1 MSAAM
6 ELAEE
11 IVHYLARLNV
21 KQQKAVLAVVKSY
34 AMEESAKN
42 DKSFLAEME
51 KRLAE
56 LESGEIKALTLDE
69 LESRARQSFKNRKR
83 KRQ

>member
-1 MSAAM
+1 M
-6 ELAEE
+6 ELSEE

-21 KQQKAVLAVVKSY
+21 KQQKAVLGIVKSY
-34 AMEESAKN
+34 ALEESPKN

-51 KRLAE
+51 RRLAE
-56 LESGEIKALTLDE
+56 LESGKVKALSLNE

-83 KRQ
+83 KR

>member
-1 MSAAM
+1 M

-11 IVHYLARLNV
+11 IVHYLTRLNV

-34 AMEESAKN
+34 AQEGSAKN

-51 KRLAE
+51 RRLAE
-56 LESGEIKALTLDE
+56 LETGKVKALSLDE
-69 LESRARQSFKNRKR
+69 LESGARQSFKNRKR
-83 KRQ
+83 KRK

>member
-1 MSAAM
+1 MSEAN

-11 IVHYLARLNV
+11 IVLYLSRLNV

-34 AMEESAKN
+34 AREQSAKN

-51 KRLAE
+51 RRLADLESGKVKALTLEE
-56 LESGEIKALTLDE
+56 LESG
-69 LESRARQSFKNRKR
+69 ARQSFKNRKR